1 LRVRRRKSHFELGA
15 NKTRYHWH
23 KDCRSLMHEVPM
35 LNGLFSNF
43 SGKFVNSRRLE
54 IISNNIANVSTPGF
68 KVSRPV
74 FNAFTGEDE
83 SGNGMLQNT
92 FVSMYDSYVNFAPS
106 SLLETGN
113 NFDFAIEGDGF
124 FVVLTKDGPMYTR
137 NGKFTINQEK
147 KLVTA
152 DGDPVLGKSGEI
164 TIDGQEFF
172 VENDGSVFVGN
183 GFEEKAFVDTI
194 KIIDFEDKRY
204 LRNYGKNLFSNIQEG
219 ATEIIPENSTVR
231 QGYYE
236 ASNVDIMREMIEM
249 IHTVRAY
256 EAYTKIGESL
266 DSVLGQLIDLTK
278 L

>member
-1 LRVRRRKSHFELGA
+1 
-15 NKTRYHWH
+15 
-23 KDCRSLMHEVPM
+23 MHEVLM

-74 FNAFTGEDE
+74 FNAFTGEAE
-83 SGNGMLQNT
+83 SGNEMLQNT
-92 FVSMYDSYVNFAPS
+92 FVSMYDSYLNFAAAP
-106 SLLETGN
+106 LLETGN
-113 NFDFAIEGDGF
+113 NLDFAIEGEGF
-124 FVVLTKDGPMYTR
+124 FVVSTKDGPLYTR
-137 NGKFTINQEK
+137 NGKFTINKDKQ
-147 KLVTA
+147 LVTA
-152 DGDPVLGKSGEI
+152 DGDPVLGKSGGI
-164 TIDGQEFF
+164 TIDGKEIN
-172 VENDGSVFVGN
+172 VENDGSIYVDN
-183 GFEEKAFVDTI
+183 TFVDAI
-194 KIIDFEDKRY
+194 KIVNFEDKKY
-204 LRNYGKNLFSNIQEG
+204 IRNYGKNLFINTQEG
-219 ATEIIPENSTVR
+219 NAEIIPENSTIR

-266 DSVLGQLIDLTK
+266 DSVLGQLIDLAK

>member
-1 LRVRRRKSHFELGA
+1 
-15 NKTRYHWH
+15 
-23 KDCRSLMHEVPM
+23 M

-83 SGNGMLQNT
+83 SGNEMLQNT
-92 FVSMYDSYVNFAPS
+92 FVSMYDSYLNFAAAP
-106 SLLETGN
+106 LLETGSN
-113 NFDFAIEGDGF
+113 LDFAIEGEGF
-124 FVVLTKDGPMYTR
+124 FVVSTKDGPMYTR
-137 NGKFTINQEK
+137 SGKFTINKDKQ
-147 KLVTA
+147 LVTA

-164 TIDGQEFF
+164 TIDGKEIN
-172 VENDGSVFVGN
+172 VENDGSIYVDN
-183 GFEEKAFVDTI
+183 TFVDAI
-194 KIIDFEDKRY
+194 KIVDFDDKKY
-204 LRNYGKNLFSNIQEG
+204 IRNYGKNLFINTKEG
-219 ATEIIPENSTVR
+219 SSEIIPENSTIR

-236 ASNVDIMREMIEM
+236 ASNVDVMREMIEM

-266 DSVLGQLIDLTK
+266 DNVLGQLIDLAK

>member
-1 LRVRRRKSHFELGA
+1 
-15 NKTRYHWH
+15 
-23 KDCRSLMHEVPM
+23 M

-74 FNAFTGEDE
+74 FNAFTGEDI
-83 SGNGMLQNT
+83 SGNGMLENT
-92 FVSMYDSYVNFAPS
+92 FVSMYDSYVNFAAAP
-106 SLLETGN
+106 LLETGN
-113 NFDFAIEGDGF
+113 RLDFAIEGEGF
-124 FVVLTKDGPMYTR
+124 FVVSTADGPMYTR
-137 NGKFTINQEK
+137 NGQFTINQNK

-152 DGDPVLGKSGEI
+152 NGDPVLGKGGEI
-164 TIDGQEFF
+164 EIDGKEIN
-172 VENDGSVFVGN
+172 VEADGSVYVDN
-183 GFEEKAFVDTI
+183 TFVDVI
-194 KIIDFEDKRY
+194 KIVDFEDKKY
-204 LRNYGKNLFSNIQEG
+204 LRNYGKNLFTNIREG
-219 ATEIIPENSTVR
+219 SAEIVPENSSIR

-266 DSVLGQLIDLTK
+266 DDVLGQLIDVTRL
-278 L
+278 

>member
-1 LRVRRRKSHFELGA
+1 
-15 NKTRYHWH
+15 
-23 KDCRSLMHEVPM
+23 M

-83 SGNGMLQNT
+83 SGNEMLQNT
-92 FVSMYDSYVNFAPS
+92 FVSMYDSYLNFAAAP
-106 SLLETGN
+106 LLETGSN
-113 NFDFAIEGDGF
+113 LDFAIEGEGF
-124 FVVLTKDGPMYTR
+124 FVVSTKDGPMYTR
-137 NGKFTINQEK
+137 NGKFTINKDKQ
-147 KLVTA
+147 LVTA

-164 TIDGQEFF
+164 TIDGKEIN
-172 VENDGSVFVGN
+172 VENDGSIYVDN
-183 GFEEKAFVDTI
+183 TFVDAI
-194 KIIDFEDKRY
+194 KIVDFDDKKY
-204 LRNYGKNLFSNIQEG
+204 IRNYGKNLFINTKEG
-219 ATEIIPENSTVR
+219 SSEIIPENSTIR

-236 ASNVDIMREMIEM
+236 ASNVDVMREMIEM

-266 DSVLGQLIDLTK
+266 DNVLGQLIDLAK

>member
-1 LRVRRRKSHFELGA
+1 
-15 NKTRYHWH
+15 
-23 KDCRSLMHEVPM
+23 M

-92 FVSMYDSYVNFAPS
+92 FVSMYDSYVNFAAAP
-106 SLLETGN
+106 LLETGSN
-113 NFDFAIEGDGF
+113 LDFAIEGNGF
-124 FVVLTKDGPMYTR
+124 FVVSTKDGPMYTR
-137 NGKFTINQEK
+137 NGKFTINQDK

-152 DGDPVLGKSGEI
+152 DGDPVLGKGGEI

-183 GFEEKAFVDTI
+183 ASETKAFVDAI
-194 KIIDFEDKRY
+194 KVVDFEDKKY
-204 LRNYGKNLFSNIQEG
+204 LRNYGKNLFINTQEG
-219 ATEIIPENSTVR
+219 ATEIIAENSTIR

-249 IHTVRAY
+249 IHTIRAY
-256 EAYTKIGESL
+256 EAYTKTGESL
-266 DSVLGQLIDLTK
+266 DEVLGQLIDLAR

>member
-1 LRVRRRKSHFELGA
+1 
-15 NKTRYHWH
+15 
-23 KDCRSLMHEVPM
+23 
-35 LNGLFSNF
+35 
-43 SGKFVNSRRLE
+43 LE

-92 FVSMYDSYVNFAPS
+92 FVSMYDSYVNFAAAPM
-106 SLLETGN
+106 LETGSN
-113 NFDFAIEGDGF
+113 LDFAIEGNGF
-124 FVVLTKDGPMYTR
+124 FVVSTKDGPMYTR
-137 NGKFTINQEK
+137 NGKFTINPDK

-152 DGDPVLGKSGEI
+152 EGDPVLGKGGEI
-164 TIDGQEFF
+164 TIDGEEFF

-183 GFEEKAFVDTI
+183 ASENKAFIDTI
-194 KIIDFEDKRY
+194 KIVDFEEKKY
-204 LRNYGKNLFSNIQEG
+204 LRNYGKNLFVNIQEG
-219 ATEIIPENSTVR
+219 AVEIIPENSTIR

-249 IHTVRAY
+249 IHTIRAY
-256 EAYTKIGESL
+256 EAYTKMGESL
-266 DSVLGQLIDLTK
+266 DSVLGQLIDLTR

>member
-1 LRVRRRKSHFELGA
+1 
-15 NKTRYHWH
+15 
-23 KDCRSLMHEVPM
+23 M
-35 LNGLFSNF
+35 LNGLFSTF

-92 FVSMYDSYVNFAPS
+92 FVSMYDSYVNFAAAPM
-106 SLLETGN
+106 LETGSN
-113 NFDFAIEGDGF
+113 LDFAIEGNGF
-124 FVVLTKDGPMYTR
+124 FVVSTKDGPMYTR
-137 NGKFTINQEK
+137 NGKFTINPDK

-152 DGDPVLGKSGEI
+152 EGDPVLGKGGEI
-164 TIDGQEFF
+164 PIDGEEFF
-172 VENDGSVFVGN
+172 VEKERSVFVGN
-183 GFEEKAFVDTI
+183 ASENKAFIDTVKIVDFEEK
-194 KIIDFEDKRY
+194 KY
-204 LRNYGKNLFSNIQEG
+204 LRNYGKNLFVNIQEG
-219 ATEIIPENSTVR
+219 AVEIIPENSTIR

-249 IHTVRAY
+249 IHTIRAY
-256 EAYTKIGESL
+256 EAYTKMGESL
-266 DSVLGQLIDLTK
+266 DSVLGQLIDLTR

>member
-1 LRVRRRKSHFELGA
+1 
-15 NKTRYHWH
+15 
-23 KDCRSLMHEVPM
+23 M

-83 SGNGMLQNT
+83 SGNEMLQNT
-92 FVSMYDSYVNFAPS
+92 FVSMYDSYLNFAAAP
-106 SLLETGN
+106 LLETGSN
-113 NFDFAIEGDGF
+113 LDFAIEGEGF
-124 FVVLTKDGPMYTR
+124 FVVSTKDGPMYTR
-137 NGKFTINQEK
+137 NGKFTINKDKQ
-147 KLVTA
+147 LVTA

-164 TIDGQEFF
+164 TIDGKEIN
-172 VENDGSVFVGN
+172 VENDGSIYVDN
-183 GFEEKAFVDTI
+183 TFVDAI
-194 KIIDFEDKRY
+194 KIVDFDDKKY
-204 LRNYGKNLFSNIQEG
+204 IRNYGKNLFINTKEG
-219 ATEIIPENSTVR
+219 SSEIIPENSTIR

-266 DSVLGQLIDLTK
+266 DNVLGQLIDLAK

>member
-1 LRVRRRKSHFELGA
+1 
-15 NKTRYHWH
+15 
-23 KDCRSLMHEVPM
+23 M

-83 SGNGMLQNT
+83 SGNEMLQNT
-92 FVSMYDSYVNFAPS
+92 FVSMYDSYLNFAAAP
-106 SLLETGN
+106 LLETGSN
-113 NFDFAIEGDGF
+113 LDFAIEGEGF
-124 FVVLTKDGPMYTR
+124 FVVSTKDGPMYTR
-137 NGKFTINQEK
+137 SGKFTINKDKQ
-147 KLVTA
+147 LVTA

-164 TIDGQEFF
+164 TIDGKEIN
-172 VENDGSVFVGN
+172 VENDGSIYVDN
-183 GFEEKAFVDTI
+183 TFVDAI
-194 KIIDFEDKRY
+194 KIVDFDDKKY
-204 LRNYGKNLFSNIQEG
+204 IRNYGKNLFINTKEG
-219 ATEIIPENSTVR
+219 SSEIIPENSTIR

-266 DSVLGQLIDLTK
+266 DNVLGQLIDLAK

>member
-1 LRVRRRKSHFELGA
+1 
-15 NKTRYHWH
+15 
-23 KDCRSLMHEVPM
+23 M
-35 LNGLFSNF
+35 LNGLFSTF

-92 FVSMYDSYVNFAPS
+92 FVSMYDSYVNFAAAPM
-106 SLLETGN
+106 LETGSN
-113 NFDFAIEGDGF
+113 LDFAIEGNGF
-124 FVVLTKDGPMYTR
+124 FVVSTKDGPMYTR
-137 NGKFTINQEK
+137 NGKFTINPDK

-152 DGDPVLGKSGEI
+152 EGDPVLGKGGEI
-164 TIDGQEFF
+164 TIDGEEFF

-183 GFEEKAFVDTI
+183 ASENKAFIDTI
-194 KIIDFEDKRY
+194 KIVDFEEKKY
-204 LRNYGKNLFSNIQEG
+204 LRNYGKNLFVNIQEG
-219 ATEIIPENSTVR
+219 AVEITPENSTIR

-249 IHTVRAY
+249 IHTIRAY
-256 EAYTKIGESL
+256 EAYTKMGESL
-266 DSVLGQLIDLTK
+266 DSVLGQLIDLTR

>member
-1 LRVRRRKSHFELGA
+1 
-15 NKTRYHWH
+15 
-23 KDCRSLMHEVPM
+23 M

-83 SGNGMLQNT
+83 SSNEMLQNT
-92 FVSMYDSYVNFAPS
+92 FVSMYDSYLNFAAAP
-106 SLLETGN
+106 LLETGN
-113 NFDFAIEGDGF
+113 NLDFAIEGEGF
-124 FVVLTKDGPMYTR
+124 FVVSTKDGPMYTR
-137 NGKFTINQEK
+137 NGKFTINNDK

-152 DGDPVLGKSGEI
+152 NGDPVLGKSGEI
-164 TIDGQEFF
+164 TIDGKEIN
-172 VENDGSVFVGN
+172 VENDGSIYVDDT
-183 GFEEKAFVDTI
+183 FVDAI
-194 KIIDFEDKRY
+194 KIVDFEDKKY
-204 LRNYGKNLFSNIQEG
+204 IRNYGKNLFINTKEG
-219 ATEIIPENSTVR
+219 SSEIIPENSTIR

-236 ASNVDIMREMIEM
+236 ASNVDVMREMIEM

-256 EAYTKIGESL
+256 EAYTKVGESL
-266 DSVLGQLIDLTK
+266 DNVLGQLIDLAK